1 MLLSDNI
8 NRLMS
13 ANNVS
18 NGELAKYIGDVSGES
33 VRRWRNGAAMPPI
46 DKAFKIAQYFNVSVE
61 SLLGTHIHTEQII
74 SLPLV
79 GMISAGAFDIINEVE
94 WNDTCPV
101 RVQLLADRPSKECVA
116 MKVLGD
122 SMSPYLLPNDVLVVH
137 RQTYAVN
144 GNIIIAYDPTLNGYT
159 VKKFQQ
165 NGDSVELIPMNKDYK
180 PIRYTNPSEQILSIY
195 GVCVGLERKLV

>member
-18 NGELAKYIGDVSGES
+18 NGDLAKYIGDVSGES
-33 VRRWRNGAAMPPI
+33 VRRWRNGAAVPPI
-46 DKAFKIAQYFNVSVE
+46 DKAFKIAQYFNISVE
-61 SLLGTHIHTEQII
+61 SLMGSHVHTEQII
-74 SLPLV
+74 QLPLV
-79 GMISAGAFDIINEVE
+79 GLISAGVFDILNEVE
-94 WNDTCPV
+94 WKDKCPV
-101 RVQLLADRPSKECVA
+101 RVQLLSDRPAKECVT

-144 GNIIIAYDPTLNGYT
+144 GNIIVAYDEILNGYT
-159 VKKFQQ
+159 VKQFIQY
-165 NGDSVELIPMNKDYK
+165 GDSVELLPMNKEYK
-180 PIRYTNPSEQILSIY
+180 PLRYNNPSEQILSIY

>member
-1 MLLSDNI
+1 MLLPDNI

-18 NGELAKYIGDVSGES
+18 NGDLAKYIGDVSGES
-33 VRRWRNGAAMPPI
+33 VRRWRNGLAVPPI
-46 DKAFKIAQYFNVSVE
+46 DKALKIAQYFNISVE
-61 SLLGTHIHTEQII
+61 SLMGSHIHTEQII

-79 GMISAGAFDIINEVE
+79 GTISAGAFDILNEVE
-94 WNDTCPV
+94 WNETCPV
-101 RVQLLADRPSKECVA
+101 RVQLLSDRPAKECVT
-116 MKVLGD
+116 MKVMGD

-144 GNIIIAYDPTLNGYT
+144 GNIIIAYDQTVNGYT
-159 VKKFQQ
+159 VKKFNQH
-165 NGDSVELIPMNKDYK
+165 GDSVELVPMNPEYK
-180 PIRYTNPSEQILSIY
+180 VIRYNNPSEQILSIY